1 MPWSSCRPSC
11 GARAS
16 RRPPRPPDD
25 APGFYEACPGA
36 GDPQGKRLGRGAP
49 VEHSKEEQLLWREGS
64 NSAVTMELS
73 EPVVENGEVEMVLEE
88 S

>member
-1 MPWSSCRPSC
+1 MKPVR
-11 GARAS
+11 ARATLKVKGW
-16 RRPPRPPDD
+16 D
-25 APGFYEACPGA
+25 GG
-36 GDPQGKRLGRGAP
+36 GGAP

-73 EPVVENGEVEMVLEE
+73 ELVVENGEVEMVLEE

>member
-1 MPWSSCRPSC
+1 MTPPDSMNPVR
-11 GARAS
+11 ARATLKVKGW
-16 RRPPRPPDD
+16 D
-25 APGFYEACPGA
+25 GG
-36 GDPQGKRLGRGAP
+36 GGAP

>member
-1 MPWSSCRPSC
+1 M
-11 GARAS
+11 
-16 RRPPRPPDD
+16 
-25 APGFYEACPGA
+25 
-36 GDPQGKRLGRGAP
+36 
-49 VEHSKEEQLLWREGS
+49 EHSKEEQLLWREGS